1 MKILDLLKKIYSPK
15 YRKHL
20 RDIEIQAGIERAER
34 MIELNLDPIKSVKK
48 VDEKGW

>member
-1 MKILDLLKKIYSPK
+1 MKIWNLLKKLCFPK

-20 RDIEIQAGIERAER
+20 RDIEIQAGIEKIER